1 MIPSHKF
8 KQHFQHP
15 MQILHALAVV
25 LLHVMHAFDT
35 VAVASSVR
43 TIVSSL
49 GGSGGFGN
57 SSDII
62 LYVIIKKSKH
72 KHKHTHTHKHGFP

>member
-1 MIPSHKF
+1 
-8 KQHFQHP
+8 

-35 VAVASSVR
+35 VVVASSAR

-57 SSDII
+57 SDII

-72 KHKHTHTHKHGFP
+72 KHTHTNKHGFP

>member
-43 TIVSSL
+43 TIV

-72 KHKHTHTHKHGFP
+72 TEKHGVP

>member
-1 MIPSHKF
+1 
-8 KQHFQHP
+8 

-35 VAVASSVR
+35 VVVASSAR
-43 TIVSSL
+43 TIVSSF
-49 GGSGGFGN
+49 GGFGN
-57 SSDII
+57 SDII

-72 KHKHTHTHKHGFP
+72 TKKHGVP

>member
-1 MIPSHKF
+1 
-8 KQHFQHP
+8 

-35 VAVASSVR
+35 VAVTSSVR

-49 GGSGGFGN
+49 GGSGGFGK
-57 SSDII
+57 SDII
-62 LYVIIKKSKH
+62 LYVIIKKSIQ
-72 KHKHTHTHKHGFP
+72 HTNHGIPRRKNC

>member
-1 MIPSHKF
+1 
-8 KQHFQHP
+8 